1 MCVVFIASDQVD
13 DHYLYRQA
21 FGNVSPTCVLYFFM
35 HKAELIHALQGE
47 VYPKPSLLIMDWN
60 MVNCDGYG
68 TLVMLAQTPAW
79 QTIPVVILDATD
91 RPVNEA
97 RCQEIGYDLVL
108 PKETGY
114 DKVVQQLSGLLPALL

>member
-1 MCVVFIASDQVD
+1 MSVVFIASDHVD
-13 DHYLYRQA
+13 DQYLYRQA
-21 FGNVSPTCVLYFFM
+21 FGEVGPTCVLYFFM

-47 VYPKPSLLIMDWN
+47 VYPEPSLLLMDWN
-60 MVNCDGYG
+60 MDNCDGYA
-68 TLVMLAQTPAW
+68 LLILLAQAPAW
-79 QTIPVVILDATD
+79 QTIPVVILDTPD

-114 DKVVQQLSGLLPALL
+114 DKVVQQLSGLLHALL